1 MRRSALFADRLGLSA
16 RAVYLIF
23 GAWGGF
29 AWAFINAAYALYY
42 ITVAHLDPFQL
53 VLVGTALEASYFVW
67 EIPTGVLADTFSRRL
82 SIILGTALGGIAW
95 MGTGFVPVFIFMV
108 GFEILRG
115 LAEAFTHGAVEA
127 WVAGECGEDGLEALF
142 LRETQLTQIAGF
154 VGLPIGVLLATLD
167 LRIPIVLGGA
177 LGVAL
182 AVFLVLAMPERHH
195 PRRDAARTWRATV
208 GTAQRGLMAV
218 RTSALLVALL
228 GAQFFW
234 GAASE
239 GWDRLGEA
247 HLLLDLQFPPNGLS
261 AVVAF
266 GALSLLFSVLVI
278 VTAQL
283 MRRIVRDMEQHVV
296 SRLLLAVQLVLVA
309 CQTLFAL
316 APSWGFALVPYAL
329 NAMLR
334 ASFYPLFNAWLIRKT
349 DEDVRA
355 TVLSTTSV
363 SSALGQVGGG
373 PLSGAIGGSF
383 GIPLGLLSSAL
394 MLLPGTLFFARAI
407 GLRAATGYRGR
418 PGPVAPSPSP

>member
-1 MRRSALFADRLGLSA
+1 LFADRVGLSA
-16 RAVYLIF
+16 RAVYLLF

-29 AWAFINAAYALYY
+29 AWSFINAAYALYY
-42 ITVAHLDPFQL
+42 ITVAHLDPLQL
-53 VLVGTALEASYFVW
+53 VLIGTALEASYFVW

-95 MGTGFVPVFIFMV
+95 MGTGLVPVFAVMV

-115 LAEAFTHGAVEA
+115 LAEAFTHGAVDA

-154 VGLPIGVLLATLD
+154 VGLPIGVVLATVD

-177 LGVAL
+177 LGLAL
-182 AVFLVLAMPERHH
+182 AVLLVLVMPERHH
-195 PRRDAARTWRATV
+195 PRRDAVRSWRATV
-208 GTAQRGLMAV
+208 GTARRGVMAV
-218 RTSALLVALL
+218 RTSVLLLALL

-247 HLLLDLQFPPNGLS
+247 HLLLDLRFPPSGVTP
-261 AVVAF
+261 VVAF
-266 GALSLLFSVLVI
+266 GALSLVFGILVI
-278 VTAQL
+278 VTAQF
-283 MRRIVRDMEQHVV
+283 MRRVVRGMDQHVV
-296 SRLLLAVQLVLVA
+296 SRLLVGVQLVRMA
-309 CQTLFAL
+309 CQALFAL
-316 APSWGFALVPYAL
+316 APLWAFALVPYAL

-373 PLSGAIGGSF
+373 PISGAIGSTY
-383 GIPLGLLSSAL
+383 GIPLGLLSSAV

-407 GLRAATGYRGR
+407 GLRPR
-418 PGPVAPSPSP
+418 PTPPVDAPAVS